1 MQNNQGDWFECKWY
15 LIGYGGDEELIRSKI
30 KEHHMEEYVIIL
42 GKKVNP
48 YPYIKAC
55 DLYIQ
60 PSRYEGKCVT
70 VREAQILNKPV
81 VITNYATAGS
91 QLTDGFDGIVVPMDN
106 QGCAEGIIQLLNNKE
121 LMYRLSENTKTVD
134 YTNSKEVEKLYS
146 IIGD

>member
-1 MQNNQGDWFECKWY
+1 
-15 LIGYGGDEELIRSKI
+15 
-30 KEHHMEEYVIIL
+30 MEEYAIIL

-106 QGCAEGIIQLLNNKE
+106 QGCAEGIIQLLNNKK
-121 LMYRLSENTKTVD
+121 LMHRLSENTKTVD